1 MNPYQDYI
9 QDWQVQ
15 APDYPSQA
23 LLQVA
28 SDLYQQQEDRLRQ
41 LEGQLDGNMWSPK
54 DWKN

>member
-15 APDYPSQA
+15 ASDYPSQA

-41 LEGQLDGNMWSPK
+41 LEGQLDGSMWSPK
-54 DWKN
+54 DWQN

>member
-9 QDWQVQ
+9 QDWQAQ

-28 SDLYQQQEDRLRQ
+28 SDLYQQQEDRRAGHSALTPPTR
-41 LEGQLDGNMWSPK
+41 GVA
-54 DWKN
+54 

>member
-1 MNPYQDYI
+1 MNPSQDYV

-28 SDLYQQQEDRLRQ
+28 CDLYQQQEDRLRQ
-41 LEGQLDGNMWSPK
+41 LEGQLDGSMWSPK
-54 DWKN
+54 DWQN

>member
-1 MNPYQDYI
+1 MNPYQDYL
-9 QDWQVQ
+9 QDWQEQ

-41 LEGQLDGNMWSPK
+41 LEGQLDGSMWSPK
-54 DWKN
+54 DWQN

>member
-41 LEGQLDGNMWSPK
+41 LEGQLDGSIWSPK
-54 DWKN
+54 DWQN

>member
-9 QDWQVQ
+9 QDWQTQ

-41 LEGQLDGNMWSPK
+41 LEGQLDGSMWSRK
-54 DWKN
+54 DWQN

>member
-9 QDWQVQ
+9 QDWQGQ

-41 LEGQLDGNMWSPK
+41 LEGPLDGSMWSPK
-54 DWKN
+54 DWQN

>member
-9 QDWQVQ
+9 QDWQAQ

>member
-41 LEGQLDGNMWSPK
+41 LEGQLDGSMWSPK
-54 DWKN
+54 DWQN

>member
-9 QDWQVQ
+9 QDWQAQ
-15 APDYPSQA
+15 AHDYPGQA

-41 LEGQLDGNMWSPK
+41 LEGQLDGSMWSPK
-54 DWKN
+54 DWQN

>member
-28 SDLYQQQEDRLRQ
+28 IDLYQQQEDRLRQ
-41 LEGQLDGNMWSPK
+41 LEGQLDGSMWSPK
-54 DWKN
+54 DWQN

>member
-9 QDWQVQ
+9 QDWQTQ

-41 LEGQLDGNMWSPK
+41 LEGQLDGSMWSPK
-54 DWKN
+54 DW

>member
-9 QDWQVQ
+9 QDWQAH

-41 LEGQLDGNMWSPK
+41 LEGQLDGSMWSPK
-54 DWKN
+54 DWQN

>member
-9 QDWQVQ
+9 QDWQAQVS
-15 APDYPSQA
+15 DYPSQA

-41 LEGQLDGNMWSPK
+41 LEGQLDGSMWSPK
-54 DWKN
+54 DWQN

>member
-1 MNPYQDYI
+1 MNPYQDYV

-41 LEGQLDGNMWSPK
+41 LEGQLDGSMWSPK
-54 DWKN
+54 DWQN

>member
-1 MNPYQDYI
+1 MNPYQDYV

-28 SDLYQQQEDRLRQ
+28 CDLYQQQEDRLRQ
-41 LEGQLDGNMWSPK
+41 LEGQLDGSMWSPK
-54 DWKN
+54 DWQN

>member
-9 QDWQVQ
+9 QDWQAQ
-15 APDYPSQA
+15 ASDYPSQV

-41 LEGQLDGNMWSPK
+41 LEGQLDGSMWSPK
-54 DWKN
+54 DWQN